1 MNNGQHYT
9 ELYEDLGVK
18 PDATDEEIKRAYRKM
33 AMKYHP
39 DKNQASPEV
48 ASEMFKKIS
57 HANEILSNPEKK
69 KIYDQFGE
77 EGLKTNFDDMGMG
90 STMEE
95 ILRNMN
101 VHQQQGPRPTELV
114 QNLKLEDYFT
124 KKHVTIAINLD
135 VVCETCDATG
145 FSDKISHKCKQ
156 CDGKGI
162 VMKVIQNGPMIQQ
175 FQCTCPVCKGSK
187 YDESANNLKCPTCK
201 AKGTTKSKEN
211 IDVEIPVNI
220 TRYPV
225 TIVSEKGKWV
235 DGKYAD
241 LAVIFKLKM
250 PKYFGMTSDK
260 KLIYTMH
267 INYPETM
274 CGFRKVI
281 MHPSGKK
288 ILIVAE
294 KGYVINPD
302 HIYIIDKR
310 GFNGDIMYLSFM
322 INYPVKVSLPN
333 SKKLLLNFQNIETT
347 MGTRFEPNVENDKGI
362 DPEHIYTL
370 STIGK
375 INNNPRTKEENHQE
389 SDSNDADLGD
399 SFDSDDDDHMRQRQG
414 MPGMP
419 GMAGMPG
426 GMPGQCAQ
434 Q

>member
-1 MNNGQHYT
+1 MNGQQFT

-39 DKNQASPEV
+39 DKNQASPEA

-57 HANEILSNPEKK
+57 HANEILSDPEKK

-77 EGLKTNFDDMGMG
+77 EGLKAGFDDMG

-95 ILRNMN
+95 ILRSMN
-101 VHQQQGPRPTELV
+101 RQQQGPRPTEII

-135 VVCETCDATG
+135 VVCEKCDATG
-145 FSDKISHKCKQ
+145 FTDKIQHKCKQ

-162 VMKVIQNGPMIQQ
+162 VMKLVQQGPMLQQ
-175 FQCTCPVCKGSK
+175 FQCTCPVCKGNK
-187 YDESANNLKCPTCK
+187 FDNSANNLKCPACK
-201 AKGTTKSKEN
+201 AKGTIKSKEN
-211 IDVEIPVNI
+211 INVEIPVDI

-225 TIVSEKGKWV
+225 TIVSEKGKWL

-250 PKYFGMTSDK
+250 PKYFGMSSDK

-302 HIYIIDKR
+302 HIYFIDKR

-322 INYPVKVSLPN
+322 INYPEKVSLPN
-333 SKKLLLNFQNIETT
+333 NKKLLLNFQNIETT
-347 MGTRFEPNVENDKGI
+347 MGTRLEPNVENDKGI

-370 STIGK
+370 STISK
-375 INNNPRTKEENHQE
+375 INNNPRSKEKNHQE
-389 SDSNDADLGD
+389 SNSGDDADLND
-399 SFDSDDDDHMRQRQG
+399 SFDSDDDNMHQRHG
-414 MPGMP
+414 MPGMS
-419 GMAGMPG
+419 G